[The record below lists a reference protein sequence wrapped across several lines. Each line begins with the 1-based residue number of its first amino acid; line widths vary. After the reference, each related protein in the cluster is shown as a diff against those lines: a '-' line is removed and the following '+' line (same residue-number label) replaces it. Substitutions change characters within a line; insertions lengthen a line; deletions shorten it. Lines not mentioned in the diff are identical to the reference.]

1 MTWRSSS
8 KRSAS
13 PQKINLPLLEK
24 NMSDKLDAA
33 ARSLQQLQT
42 CAKNALT
49 EKTWLKARVWS
60 VAFGVTLTALCVY
73 CALLLQSN
81 NRALHRLRIIAR
93 ETCLKDPESTP

>member
-1 MTWRSSS
+1 
-8 KRSAS
+8 
-13 PQKINLPLLEK
+13 
-24 NMSDKLDAA
+24 MSDKLAQLDAA

-81 NRALHRLRIIAR
+81 NRALHRLLESPIKA
-93 ETCLKDPESTP
+93 EKGSESTP

>member
-1 MTWRSSS
+1 
-8 KRSAS
+8 
-13 PQKINLPLLEK
+13 
-24 NMSDKLDAA
+24 MSEKLDAA

-42 CAKNALT
+42 CAKNTLT

-81 NRALHRLRIIAR
+81 NRALHRLLIGLCPR

>member
-1 MTWRSSS
+1 
-8 KRSAS
+8 
-13 PQKINLPLLEK
+13 
-24 NMSDKLDAA
+24 MSEKLDAA

-42 CAKNALT
+42 CAKNTLT

-81 NRALHRLRIIAR
+81 NRALHRLRETWIAR